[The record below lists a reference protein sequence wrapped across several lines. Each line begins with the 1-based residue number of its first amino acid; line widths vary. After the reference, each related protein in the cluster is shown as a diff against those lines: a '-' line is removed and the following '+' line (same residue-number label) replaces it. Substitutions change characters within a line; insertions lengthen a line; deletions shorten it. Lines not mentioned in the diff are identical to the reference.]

1 MMFLRHRL
9 KQSCCSIKMKNTKGF
24 TLIELIV
31 VLTVTTILLG
41 TVISVLLLSIDMY
54 KTDETKS
61 ANQDSLNIV
70 STSIET
76 NIRRAS
82 AVNVVGTECQVVTS
96 TATNIY
102 DLDSTTKTVS
112 LNGAFLAD
120 RIESF
125 SCSVSGNTVSVQI
138 STINDR
144 QGSHQSYNTA
154 IVLRKGD

>member
-1 MMFLRHRL
+1 M
-9 KQSCCSIKMKNTKGF
+9 
-24 TLIELIV
+24 ELIL

-41 TVISVLLLSIDMY
+41 TVISVLLLSVDMY

-70 STSIET
+70 TTSIES

-82 AVNVVGTECQVVTS
+82 AVNIVGTACQVVTS
-96 TATNIY
+96 STTYIY
-102 DLDSTTKTVS
+102 DLNSTTKTLS
-112 LNGAFLAD
+112 LNGTLLAD
-120 RIESF
+120 RIASF
-125 SCSVSGNTVSVQI
+125 SCTVSGNTVSIQI

-144 QGSHQSYNTA
+144 QGSHQSYTSA